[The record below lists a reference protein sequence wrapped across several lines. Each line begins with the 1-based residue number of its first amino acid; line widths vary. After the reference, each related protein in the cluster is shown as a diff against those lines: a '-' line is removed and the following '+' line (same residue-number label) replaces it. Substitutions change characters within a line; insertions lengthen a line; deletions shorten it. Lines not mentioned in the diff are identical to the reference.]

1 MLAAA
6 CASKILFLKCMVF
19 ITRDTSRD
27 VIEFLKREDAEVV
40 IQGNTYSEALEKA
53 KAAVAANQNAYVSWV
68 SAPGLSTKSDPHNAR
83 RILVSACDDQI
94 LWNGHASMITEI
106 RNKLDFIPDV
116 IFCSGSRGG
125 LLGGVIAGCSQA
137 GWDHSTPVQR

>member
-1 MLAAA
+1 M
-6 CASKILFLKCMVF
+6 
-19 ITRDTSRD
+19 
-27 VIEFLKREDAEVV
+27 IEFLKREDAEVV

-53 KAAVAANQNAYVSWV
+53 KVAVAANQNAYVSWV

-83 RILVSACDDQI
+83 RILVPACDDQI

-137 GWDHSTPVQR
+137 GWNNSTPVQR